1 MEVDFGVYG
10 VRRGQ
15 GGWRRSTSYHPYE
28 LREGTA
34 EEKMEIS
41 ASGTGKR
48 LLNGHNGDSGRTRSQ
63 ESQNGRGLHQA
74 AVGGQ
79 ARSPYQR

>member
-10 VRRGQ
+10 VRSGQ
-15 GGWRRSTSYHPYE
+15 KGWRRSTSYHPYE

-34 EEKMEIS
+34 EEKVSIS

-48 LLNGHNGDSGRTRSQ
+48 LLNGHNGSGGTRSHEPQ
-63 ESQNGRGLHQA
+63 GGDGGVRSGS
-74 AVGGQ
+74 GGQ
-79 ARSPYQR
+79 GRSPLQR